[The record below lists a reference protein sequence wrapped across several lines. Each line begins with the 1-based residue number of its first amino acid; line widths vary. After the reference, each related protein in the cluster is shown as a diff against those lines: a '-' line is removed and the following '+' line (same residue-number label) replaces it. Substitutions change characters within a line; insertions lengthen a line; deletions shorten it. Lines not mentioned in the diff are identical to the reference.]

1 MTRRSRRAARTRLLI
16 PVLAGLL
23 TLAAC
28 SHGEGSNQSGRA
40 QSPQSHSGSHE
51 AAQSIPMSGE
61 YPVLP
66 DGKLGRPMD
75 WVEPHK
81 PQLPSAATNMDAFG
95 ARYFAEYY
103 LNLLAYSINTG
114 NTTTLKKVSSPDCKV
129 CQSYIDL
136 IGRVYG
142 DGGWVDGKNY
152 TITQIDEPIPHPQTK
167 GLYFVKIHAKNAPY
181 VEYRG
186 GELHPALES
195 QKIIELEILQ
205 RNSSFLVKSYHAE
218 DFIAE
223 DESEKAQS

>member
-1 MTRRSRRAARTRLLI
+1 MTRRSRRSTLLV

-28 SHGEGSNQSGRA
+28 NHGEGGNQSGSA

-61 YPVLP
+61 YPILP
-66 DGKLGRPMD
+66 NGKLGRPVD
-75 WVEPHK
+75 WVEPHE

-129 CQSYIDL
+129 CQSFISRID
-136 IGRVYG
+136 RQYAA
-142 DGGWVDGKNY
+142 DGWNEGLEY
-152 TITQIDEPIPHPQTK
+152 QIKYLNDAIPHPTEPNLFYVEAWIYAPSYIALTEK
-167 GLYFVKIHAKNAPY
+167 GLLGQAKEAS
-181 VEYRG
+181 ER
-186 GELHPALES
+186 
-195 QKIIELEILQ
+195 LEIEVRSTPNEFVLN
-205 RNSSFLVKSYHAE
+205 RLYAE
-218 DFIAE
+218 NDL
-223 DESEKAQS
+223 SEKQS

>member
-1 MTRRSRRAARTRLLI
+1 MTRRSRRAARTRLLV

-28 SHGEGSNQSGRA
+28 SHGEGSNQSGSA
-40 QSPQSHSGSHE
+40 QSPQSNSGSHE

-61 YPVLP
+61 YPILP
-66 DGKLGRPMD
+66 NGKLGRPVD
-75 WVEPHK
+75 WVEPHE

-114 NTTTLKKVSSPDCKV
+114 NTTTLKKVSSPECKV

-152 TITQIDEPIPHPQTK
+152 TITRIGEPIPHPQTK

>member
-1 MTRRSRRAARTRLLI
+1 MTRRSRRAAHTRLLV

-28 SHGEGSNQSGRA
+28 NQAQDGQSNNIEVSANQSG
-40 QSPQSHSGSHE
+40 SGD
-51 AAQSIPMSGE
+51 AAHSIPMSGE

-66 DGKLGRPMD
+66 NGKLGRPVD
-75 WVEPHK
+75 WVEPHE

-114 NTTTLKKVSSPDCKV
+114 NTTTLKETSSPECKV

-152 TITQIDEPIPHPQTK
+152 TITRIGEPIPHPQTK
-167 GLYFVKIHAKNAPY
+167 GLYFVKIHAKNAAY
-181 VEYRG
+181 VDYRG

>member
-1 MTRRSRRAARTRLLI
+1 MTRRSRRSTLLVS
-16 PVLAGLL
+16 VLAGLL

-28 SHGEGSNQSGRA
+28 SHGEGSNQSGSA
-40 QSPQSHSGSHE
+40 QSPQSNSGSHE

-61 YPVLP
+61 YPILP
-66 DGKLGRPMD
+66 NGKLGRPVD
-75 WVEPHK
+75 WVEPHE
-81 PQLPSAATNMDAFG
+81 PQLPSAATNMDTFG

-114 NTTTLKKVSSPDCKV
+114 NTTTLKKVSSPECKV

-152 TITQIDEPIPHPQTK
+152 TITRIDEPIPHPQTK

-181 VEYRG
+181 VEYRER
-186 GELHPALES
+186 ELYPAQEN
-195 QKIIELEILQ
+195 QRIIELEVLEQENRFVIK
-205 RNSSFLVKSYHAE
+205 SFYAKDGAAS
-218 DFIAE
+218 
-223 DESEKAQS
+223 DESGEAQS